1 MRKIDKLYIHHS
13 ESPDTT
19 TINDIRR
26 WHVQENKW
34 SDIGYHYV
42 LTPNGTLEQG
52 RPVDKVGAHVQGDNL
67 TSIGLCVIGNFDY
80 HKPSETQMEALK
92 WFVPQLCQEFG
103 IKRENVL
110 GHRDGP
116 QPANNKTCPGKFL
129 YEKIDEIRK
138 EIE

>member
-1 MRKIDKLYIHHS
+1 MRTINKLYIHHS

-52 RPVDKVGAHVQGDNL
+52 RPVDKVGAHVKDDNL
-67 TSIGLCVIGNFDY
+67 TSIGL
-80 HKPSETQMEALK
+80 
-92 WFVPQLCQEFG
+92 
-103 IKRENVL
+103 
-110 GHRDGP
+110 
-116 QPANNKTCPGKFL
+116 
-129 YEKIDEIRK
+129 
-138 EIE
+138 